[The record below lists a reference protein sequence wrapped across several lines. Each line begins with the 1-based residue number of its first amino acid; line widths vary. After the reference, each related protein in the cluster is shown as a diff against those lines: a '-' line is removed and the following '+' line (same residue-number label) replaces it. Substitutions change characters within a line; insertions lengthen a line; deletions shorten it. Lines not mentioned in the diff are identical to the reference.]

1 MSAPKFRPLRFGV
14 TRVTLKDGVPGT
26 HYLKADQDLQA
37 FPDRLTDRL
46 QHWAQKKPTQKN
58 PPIFLGK
65 NVFFGTV
72 FAITI
77 KGFWSKKFF
86 WFFCV

>member
-46 QHWAQKKPTQKN
+46 QYWVGQGAQFSERAEQLVKE
-58 PPIFLGK
+58 
-65 NVFFGTV
+65 
-72 FAITI
+72 
-77 KGFWSKKFF
+77 SKKAA
-86 WFFCV
+86 